1 MIDASRELNNKRAK
15 RSRELGS
22 TTAAKSWEALK
33 TSHRV
38 HEIIPPFDVLKI
50 KFFERRKDVLR
61 KAMEKSEAASAK
73 KSDDELKQEEVNR
86 LSAFLSDIANSHVG
100 KESELQTL
108 VMEKLAKFVVNPS
121 ERELVDTSTDTY
133 LVGHKPDL
141 SLKKTVDSL
150 SPITVQAIGK
160 LKLGKNSF
168 NNSHFGEALLF
179 LRLLLESQPWRESAT
194 CLLMDE
200 AEVATLRMKRSF
212 EQTVHDGAKCFVSS
226 YEKLTSD
233 RAVYLIDDFLN
244 ETEFIESQVPQTF
257 MLDGKTKAYDRRFNT
272 VQVLATSSN
281 GAVYRCQF
289 EDESAN
295 VVKLIYDENSYTNEK
310 VITQNNGD
318 VTLLLKGFNDEKQA
332 LLYPFLGDSLAMEKL
347 LINRK
352 HFAGLVDQ
360 VKKLHD
366 RGILHRDIRPSNIVS
381 EVVIADSEQNG
392 TLRLIDFGLAVVV
405 DDGSNTYYSTYVGSP
420 MYSPQEHLLNP
431 FGELLYGPSTDLE
444 SLVKTWASVMLSF
457 PAKQKLIIDG
467 QIDLYDIGD
476 VENGFQK
483 LAQGWSELFESFT
496 VLGRAFESATRQ
508 NYEELKHCFLNTPV
522 FFPA

>member
-1 MIDASRELNNKRAK
+1 
-15 RSRELGS
+15 
-22 TTAAKSWEALK
+22 
-33 TSHRV
+33 
-38 HEIIPPFDVLKI
+38 LKI
-50 KFFERRKDVLR
+50 KFSERRKDVLR
-61 KAMEKSEAASAK
+61 KAMEKSEAATAK
-73 KSDDELKQEEVNR
+73 KSDAEQIQEEVTR

-150 SPITVQAIGK
+150 SPITVQAIGE
-160 LKLGKNSF
+160 LKLRTNSF

-200 AEVATLRMKRSF
+200 AEVATVRMKRSF
-212 EQTVHDGAKCFVSS
+212 DQTVHDGAICFVSS
-226 YEKLTSD
+226 YEKLTSE

-244 ETEFIESQVPQTF
+244 ETEFIESQVPQIFT
-257 MLDGKTKAYDRRFNT
+257 LEGERGVTQGYNLRFNT

-289 EDESAN
+289 EDENAN

-310 VITQNNGD
+310 VITQNYGD
-318 VTLLLKGFNDEKQA
+318 VTLPLKGFNDEKKA
-332 LLYPFLGDSLAMEKL
+332 LLYPFLGDSLAMEEL

-366 RGILHRDIRPSNIVS
+366 RSILHRDIRPSNIVS

-405 DDGSNTYYSTYVGSP
+405 HDKSKTYRSTYVGSP
-420 MYSPQEHLLNP
+420 MYSPQEHLLSP
-431 FGELLYGPSTDLE
+431 FGELLYSPSTDLE

-467 QIDLYDIGD
+467 QINLNSKDD
-476 VENGFQK
+476 VKNGFQK
-483 LAQGWSELFESFT
+483 LAQGWSALFESFT
-496 VLGRAFESATRQ
+496 VLGSAYESARRQ
-508 NYEELKHCFLNTPV
+508 NYEELKHCFLNAPV